1 MRRSGA
7 IMPDV
12 LAAIRSAMADQRI
25 TQAELARRVNRTQPA
40 LSRVLSGN
48 RRPTFGLIQQ
58 IMVEL
63 DLVVRRSVKRKGASD
78 E

>member
-1 MRRSGA
+1 
-7 IMPDV
+7 MPDV
-12 LAAIRSAMADQRI
+12 LSAIRSAMADQSV

-58 IMVEL
+58 IMVSLGLE
-63 DLVVRRSVKRKGASD
+63 VRRSVKRKGASD
-78 E
+78 VE

>member
-1 MRRSGA
+1 
-7 IMPDV
+7 MPDL
-12 LAAIRSAMADQRI
+12 LAAIHVAMADQSI

-58 IMVEL
+58 IMVSLGLE
-63 DLVVRRSVKRKGASD
+63 VRQSQKRKGASD
-78 E
+78 DDQL